1 MDIYD
6 SSAMEVQYFFKLT
19 REPLQVLNRFWLETM
34 AIRQNLLRCAQ
45 IPKGSGAWA
54 FGGEILE
61 FLGYFSNG
69 ALVFEKNQTLE
80 FRPETLSN

>member
-1 MDIYD
+1 MG
-6 SSAMEVQYFFKLT
+6 SLM
-19 REPLQVLNRFWLETM
+19 
-34 AIRQNLLRCAQ
+34 RCAQ

-54 FGGEILE
+54 SGDKILE

-80 FRPETLSN
+80 FRPETLPN